1 MPSPKHGT
9 LTAGV
14 VATVD
19 LEADYGQV
27 EILKRDAAG
36 EVFISVDGADPTVGG
51 DGFHI
56 LPEGVGALSLH
67 SLTKGSTIVKMI
79 SNAAVR
85 YSVRGL

>member
-1 MPSPKHGT
+1 MPHPVHGT

-14 VATVD
+14 VTTVD

-36 EVFISVDGADPTVGG
+36 EMYISVDGANPTVGG

-56 LPEGVGALSLH
+56 LPEGVGAISLH
-67 SLTKGSTIVKMI
+67 SLTRGSTIVKMI
-79 SNAAVR
+79 SDSAVR